1 MKILFTGGGT
11 GGHFYPLIAI
21 AEALQQESE
30 KEKIL
35 DLKLYYM
42 SDSPFE
48 KDALREN
55 HITFVQISAGKQ
67 RIYPSLKNF
76 TDIFK
81 IITGIVQAIIKMY
94 FIYPDVVMSKGGYAS
109 FPALVAARIL
119 HIPVVIHES
128 DSYPGR
134 VNLWSRKFAKRI
146 GVTYEESVRFF
157 KKNITA
163 VVGMPIR
170 LDLLES
176 VGTGAHEFLHLESTV
191 PTIIVV
197 GGSLGSEKIND
208 AIVDAL
214 PILLPHYQIIHQV
227 GKSREIEVTTHAK
240 IVVGE
245 PALLRR
251 YKVFEYFNPLVT
263 KMCAGAADLYISRAG
278 ATSIAEIANWG
289 IPSILIPIPES
300 NSHADH
306 QRKNAYHYAHAG
318 AAVVIEEKNLS
329 TAILAGEINR
339 ILVDPQLRASMSD
352 SAKQLA
358 RPDASLKMAKI
369 LLEIALSHE
378 K

>member
-1 MKILFTGGGT
+1 MKIIFTGGGT

-21 AEALQQESE
+21 AEALQQEAE
-30 KEKIL
+30 REKIL
-35 DLKLYYM
+35 DVKLFYM
-42 SDSPFE
+42 SDTPFD
-48 KDALREN
+48 KSALREN
-55 HITFVQISAGKQ
+55 HIIFVPVSAGK
-67 RIYPSLKNF
+67 RRMYSSIKNF

-81 IITGIVQAIIKMY
+81 IIAGVIQAIIKMY
-94 FIYPDVVMSKGGYAS
+94 FIFPDVVMSKGGYGS
-109 FPALVAARIL
+109 FPALCAARL
-119 HIPVVIHES
+119 LRIPVVLHES

-134 VNLWSRKFAKRI
+134 VNMWSGKFAKRI
-146 GVTYEESVRFF
+146 GVTFEDSLRFF

-170 LDLLES
+170 LDLMES
-176 VGTGAHEFLHLESTV
+176 VGEGAYEFLHLE
-191 PTIIVV
+191 PTIPTIVII

-208 AIVDAL
+208 SLVDAL
-214 PILLPHYQIIHQV
+214 PVLLPHYQIIHQV
-227 GKSREIEVTTHAK
+227 GKSREKEVTSHAK
-240 IVVGE
+240 VVVGDL
-245 PALLRR
+245 ALLRR

-289 IPSILIPIPES
+289 VPAILIPIPES

-306 QRKNAYHYAHAG
+306 QRKNAYYYAHAG

-339 ILVDPQLRASMSD
+339 ILLDPQLHASMSD
-352 SAKQLA
+352 NAKQLA
-358 RPDASLKMAKI
+358 RPDAAVKMAKI
-369 LLEIALSHE
+369 VLEIALSHE